1 MDKKTI
7 GDRLTQERS
16 RLGYK
21 TAKAFSD
28 ELSFAQNTYSQW
40 EAGNRTPKAD
50 DLATMVT
57 AGVDVHYL
65 LTGMH
70 SGQYRVPD
78 GLVRIKVMEDEPSAG
93 HGAVT
98 DGHAMVRGF
107 LDVQQDWAG
116 EFLGSRVNDMRL
128 MFAKGNS
135 MAPTIWGG
143 DPVFV
148 DTSVR
153 HFDGEGIY
161 VFDFMGRLLIKRL
174 RVDMVRQVVQVCS
187 DNDDEYPMQ
196 EVGRADLDQLH
207 ICGRVHTWLNVRRA

>member
-1 MDKKTI
+1 MNRKII
-7 GDRLTQERS
+7 GTRLQEERE
-16 RLGYK
+16 RLGFK
-21 TAKAFSD
+21 TAVAFSESID
-28 ELSFAQNTYSQW
+28 VSRTTYQRYELGT
-40 EAGNRTPKAD
+40 GMPKAD
-50 DLATMVT
+50 DLATMVA

-65 LTGMH
+65 LTGARLTG
-70 SGQYRVPD
+70 SGAPD